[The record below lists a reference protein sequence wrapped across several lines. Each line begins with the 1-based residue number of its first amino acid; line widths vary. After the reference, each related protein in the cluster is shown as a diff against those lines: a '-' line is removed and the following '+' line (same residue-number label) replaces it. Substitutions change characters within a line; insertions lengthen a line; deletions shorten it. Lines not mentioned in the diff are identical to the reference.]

1 MVVQSTPAERTALI
15 IGDAAHPNASAETVL
30 ARFGFSVPER
40 VPTLAAATSRL
51 RSAHFDLVILSLEH
65 LGPVELALIEHE
77 IRPATPAIIG
87 TAPGA
92 TPELILS
99 AMRAGIPEFV
109 SAPIDEKEFGIA
121 VDRLVRRMK
130 VPVRAA
136 GTTIAV
142 YSAKGGLGTTTVAVN
157 LAAALA
163 KQTETRRV
171 ALADFVVVG
180 GDVRVVLDV
189 KPAYDI
195 GDLVMKVDRIDG
207 DLLFSLLTQGPGG
220 IWTLPSSD
228 KPEVLELIDA
238 NAAATIIAQLR
249 SNFGF
254 VVIDTEH
261 YLSERTLAALDAADK
276 VVLVTQLSVPALR
289 STQRTL
295 QLFDRLGYAA
305 DKIMVIVN
313 RSDAASALSVSD
325 AESVIGRPIMWKLP
339 NDFRA
344 CADATTQGVP
354 VLEYEPDSAL
364 SRSYANLA
372 AKLAGRTV
380 SEGLASNDGIDSDSR
395 KGRLFRL
402 GRR

>member
-1 MVVQSTPAERTALI
+1 
-15 IGDAAHPNASAETVL
+15 
-30 ARFGFSVPER
+30 
-40 VPTLAAATSRL
+40 
-51 RSAHFDLVILSLEH
+51 
-65 LGPVELALIEHE
+65 
-77 IRPATPAIIG
+77 
-87 TAPGA
+87 
-92 TPELILS
+92 
-99 AMRAGIPEFV
+99 
-109 SAPIDEKEFGIA
+109 
-121 VDRLVRRMK
+121 
-130 VPVRAA
+130 
-136 GTTIAV
+136 
-142 YSAKGGLGTTTVAVN
+142 
-157 LAAALA
+157 
-163 KQTETRRV
+163 
-171 ALADFVVVG
+171 VVG

-372 AKLAGRTV
+372 TKLAGRTV
-380 SEGLASNDGIDSDSR
+380 SEGLASNNGTDSDSR